1 MDYLNITRNNVTT
14 DTIADLSLVK
24 PVLSTLQ
31 GNILAI
37 YLTAVGKL
45 PFILFYFYFK
55 INFIS
60 MIGRQHEFFFLKQY
74 ISIV

>member
-14 DTIADLSLVK
+14 DTTADLSLVK

-45 PFILFYFYFK
+45 PFIKVFRFD
-55 INFIS
+55 
-60 MIGRQHEFFFLKQY
+60 GRPY
-74 ISIV
+74 SDSTVY